1 MRTTP
6 KLCVLKDVT
15 RVGWEGRL
23 CRTWLS
29 VGFSWE
35 RKPWVKTPS
44 PRPHRLH
51 FGSIYPAAGLSIRLH
66 QFNVFSFSL
75 FQREGPTMKKQNSGL
90 PPKGP
95 GACCENT
102 PT

>member
-1 MRTTP
+1 MRITP
-6 KLCVLKDVT
+6 KLCVPKNVT
-15 RVGWEGRL
+15 GVGWEGRL

-29 VGFSWE
+29 VGFSRE

-44 PRPHRLH
+44 PRPYHLH

-75 FQREGPTMKKQNSGL
+75 FQREGQR
-90 PPKGP
+90 
-95 GACCENT
+95 
-102 PT
+102 